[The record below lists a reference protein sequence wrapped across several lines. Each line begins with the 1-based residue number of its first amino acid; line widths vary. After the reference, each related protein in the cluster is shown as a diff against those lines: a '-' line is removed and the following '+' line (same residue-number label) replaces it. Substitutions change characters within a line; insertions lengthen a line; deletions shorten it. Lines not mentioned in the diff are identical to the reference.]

1 MEEALQEIKKS
12 AGDASMLA
20 VNTHVLDGGK
30 LTLNELKSIVE
41 ATPFL
46 SEKRLVIVKGLL
58 EHFEPK
64 DKSNRN
70 RKSNGSGIKQDEIQ
84 SLVNCIKDSPQST
97 ILVLIDTIEI
107 RKTSLQKNLL
117 FNAVLPQARVQSFP
131 LMKGTKLSQWMQSKV
146 DRQSSSISRQA
157 INILIELI
165 GSDLYTMDNE
175 INKLVS
181 FTAGR
186 MIEEKDVRMVVS
198 AAREE
203 DIFAMVDAI
212 MDRDSA
218 LGEQV
223 LQKLLQTGAVP
234 SQILVMLARQVKM
247 LILFKELKSQKRPLA
262 IIQGQLG
269 ITHGFVWEKIS
280 RQAGKYT
287 IDRLKQIYQNLL
299 ETDLAIKTGRFEGDL
314 ALDLLV
320 AELCSKG
327 ET

>member
-1 MEEALQEIKKS
+1 M
-12 AGDASMLA
+12 
-20 VNTHVLDGGK
+20 
-30 LTLNELKSIVE
+30 
-41 ATPFL
+41 
-46 SEKRLVIVKGLL
+46 
-58 EHFEPK
+58 
-64 DKSNRN
+64 
-70 RKSNGSGIKQDEIQ
+70 
-84 SLVNCIKDSPQST
+84 
-97 ILVLIDTIEI
+97 
-107 RKTSLQKNLL
+107 
-117 FNAVLPQARVQSFP
+117 
-131 LMKGTKLSQWMQSKV
+131 

-223 LQKLLQTGAVP
+223 LQKLLQSGAVP

-262 IIQGQLG
+262 VIQGQLG
-269 ITHGFVWEKIS
+269 ITHSFVWEKIT

-320 AELCSKG
+320 AELCQRSGDFK
-327 ET
+327 